1 MTDYEWNYMTIV
13 KAAIYVREELS
24 SQFPVNDPGSDY
36 YRFRGLCDKATVR
49 LFEKLEE
56 EYTSESLEV
65 KGIHGELT
73 HSTMIP
79 SKFWPRQHT
88 WGCITITNPISKEKY
103 KYYVDITGEQF
114 NELLEELTIPNIY
127 ISSFKPNYLLE
138 DEKNPYIKSIYKWY
152 EKIVD
157 RWEYTI
163 KGKVYDFI
171 RWIRK

>member
-1 MTDYEWNYMTIV
+1 MTGYEWNFKTILN
-13 KAAIYVREELS
+13 AAIYAREKLRR
-24 SQFPVNDPGSDY
+24 QFPVNDSSSGY
-36 YRFRGLCDKATVR
+36 YRYSGLCDKAIEM
-49 LFEKLEE
+49 LFEKLQE
-56 EYTSESLEV
+56 EYTYELLEF
-65 KGIHGELT
+65 KGIHGELA
-73 HSTMIP
+73 HSLNIP

-88 WGCITITNPISKEKY
+88 WGCVIITDPTTKEKY

-114 NELLEELTIPNIY
+114 NELLEEVTIPSIY
-127 ISSFKPNYLLE
+127 ISPFKPIYLLE
-138 DEKNPYIKSIYKWY
+138 DEKNPYVKSIHKWY